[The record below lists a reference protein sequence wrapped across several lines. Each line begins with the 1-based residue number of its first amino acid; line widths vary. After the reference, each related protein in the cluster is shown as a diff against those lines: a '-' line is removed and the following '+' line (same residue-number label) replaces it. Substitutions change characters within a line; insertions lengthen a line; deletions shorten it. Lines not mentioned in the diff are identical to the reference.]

1 MATYDLEE
9 QEQIA
14 ELKAWWKQYGNLV
27 TTLATV
33 ASLGVIA
40 WQGWN
45 WYQRN
50 QAVQASAAYAVLQK
64 AVLDNDAQRIKAA
77 SGELL
82 EKYGSTTYAALA
94 ALKAAHMASAAN
106 DTKTAKLQLQW
117 VAERAS
123 DDLRDLARLRLATL
137 LIDEKAYDEALA
149 QLERATA
156 GGFAAR
162 VAEVRGDV
170 FAAQGKKAEART
182 AYQAALTRLDETA
195 KKDGRAAGVQD
206 RQAAAAYREL
216 VQQKLDGQGE
226 GG

>member
-1 MATYDLEE
+1 
-9 QEQIA
+9 
-14 ELKAWWKQYGNLV
+14 
-27 TTLATV
+27 
-33 ASLGVIA
+33 
-40 WQGWN
+40 
-45 WYQRN
+45 
-50 QAVQASAAYAVLQK
+50 
-64 AVLDNDAQRIKAA
+64 
-77 SGELL
+77 
-82 EKYGSTTYAALA
+82 
-94 ALKAAHMASAAN
+94 
-106 DTKTAKLQLQW
+106 
-117 VAERAS
+117 
-123 DDLRDLARLRLATL
+123 L

-182 AYQAALTRLDETA
+182 AYQAALTRFDETA